1 MMDTFLIQNIK
12 ARKKAGWIS
21 FWVGVGMFFAKFT
34 AYLITD
40 STAIFSDAAESV
52 VHVVATSI
60 ALYSIYL
67 SSKPA
72 DKTHLYGH
80 GNVEYFS
87 AGLEGILIIV
97 AALVIFYTSIKA
109 IIIGIVP
116 EKLDIGTTIIA
127 AAGIVNLILG
137 FYLVRMGKKTNS
149 LTLIA
154 DGKHVLTDS
163 YTSIGVVFGLILVL
177 LTGYVIL
184 DPLIAII
191 IAANILYTG
200 LKLIRE
206 SVGGLMNETD
216 PNLLSE
222 LSQKLIS
229 IKKDYWVDIHH
240 LRFWKSGDSIN
251 VDFHLMLPYFFSIK
265 ESHDEEEFIEN
276 SLQELNPNSSVR
288 IHVDFCKDELC
299 KLCGYQKC
307 EFRKE
312 EKKINVDWNTEKLLG
327 KSVYDL
333 IK

>member
-1 MMDTFLIQNIK
+1 MDTFLVQNI
-12 ARKKAGWIS
+12 ATRKKAGWIS

-52 VHVVATSI
+52 VHVVATSV

-97 AALVIFYTSIKA
+97 AALAIFYTSIKA
-109 IIIGIVP
+109 IVLGIVP

-127 AAGIVNLILG
+127 AAGIVNLLLG
-137 FYLVRMGKKTNS
+137 FYLVRTGKKTNS
-149 LTLIA
+149 ITLVA

-163 YTSIGVVFGLILVL
+163 YTSIGVVIGLILVL
-177 LTGYVIL
+177 ITGYIIL
-184 DPLIAII
+184 DPVIAII
-191 IAANILYTG
+191 IAANILFTG
-200 LKLIRE
+200 FKLIRE

-216 PNLLSE
+216 IELLDE
-222 LSQKLIS
+222 LSQKLIG
-229 IKKDYWVDIHH
+229 IRKEYWVDIHN
-240 LRFWKSGDSIN
+240 LRFWKSGDSLN
-251 VDFHLMLPYFFSIK
+251 VDFHLILPYYFSIK
-265 ESHDEEEFIEN
+265 KSHDEEEFIET
-276 SLQELNPNSSVR
+276 SLKELNPNSSAR
-288 IHVDFCKDELC
+288 IHMDFCKDELC
-299 KLCGYQKC
+299 KLCDYQKC

-312 EKKINVDWNTEKLLG
+312 TRTIDVKWNSEKLLG
-327 KSVYDL
+327 KSVYEL
-333 IK
+333 LK